1 VKDRLVLGRSNY
13 HYRHEQIWYGWL
25 QGSKSSWVGG
35 RNKDSVMEVPR
46 PARSDEHP
54 TMKPV
59 ELVAQMLN
67 NSCSRGDVVIDP
79 FIGSG
84 TTMVAAEQ
92 LERVCYGTE
101 IEPGYVAVAIERLTG
116 MGLEPKL
123 VEDAKA

>member
-1 VKDRLVLGRSNY
+1 
-13 HYRHEQIWYGWL
+13 
-25 QGSKSSWVGG
+25 
-35 RNKDSVMEVPR
+35 MEVPR

>member
-1 VKDRLVLGRSNY
+1 
-13 HYRHEQIWYGWL
+13 
-25 QGSKSSWVGG
+25 
-35 RNKDSVMEVPR
+35 MEVPR
-46 PARSDEHP
+46 PSRSDEHP

-92 LERVCYGTE
+92 LERVCYATE
-101 IEPGYVAVAIERLTG
+101 IEPGYVAVTLERLAG

-123 VEDAKA
+123 VDDA